1 MAPRRAPFFRTWNV
15 VLLTL
20 HRQEELVV
28 GLGGFQL
35 VDQDLDGGDFVHRV
49 QQLAQDPHALQFVV
63 GSQQLFAAGTG
74 TVDVDGREHTL
85 FSDTTVQG
93 QFDIA
98 RGAEETFRFLQGVGI
113 DTTGQYLAG
122 ARDHGV
128 VGTGQTGDGVEQ
140 DHHVFLVFDQALG
153 LLDHHFGNLHV
164 AGWRLI
170 ERRGNHFAAHGALH
184 FGHFFRTFIDQQHD
198 QVNFRVVTRNVRCN
212 VLQHDGLTG
221 FRRCDDQATL
231 ALADRSAQVDHTTGQ
246 VFGGTVAGFHLHA
259 HGREQRSQVLEE
271 NLVFRV
277 LGTIEVDRVDLEQGE
292 ITLAFLRR
300 ADLANDGVTGA
311 QVEATDLAR
320 RDIDI
325 VWAGEIGSVRR
336 AEEAEAV
343 LENLQHAITGN
354 FLAAFRVLFE
364 QGENHILLARTGHIF
379 YAHLFGQLEQVG
391 NRLLLEFSQIHIG
404 MT

>member
-1 MAPRRAPFFRTWNV
+1 M
-15 VLLTL
+15 
-20 HRQEELVV
+20 
-28 GLGGFQL
+28 
-35 VDQDLDGGDFVHRV
+35 
-49 QQLAQDPHALQFVV
+49 
-63 GSQQLFAAGTG
+63 
-74 TVDVDGREHTL
+74 
-85 FSDTTVQG
+85 
-93 QFDIA
+93 
-98 RGAEETFRFLQGVGI
+98 GI
-113 DTTGQYLAG
+113 DTTGEYLAG

-184 FGHFFRTFIDQQHD
+184 FGYFFRTLIDQQHD
-198 QVNFRVVTRNVRCN
+198 QVNFRVVTCDVRCN

-221 FRRCDDQATL
+221 FRRCDDQA
-231 ALADRSAQVDHTTGQ
+231 ALAFADRGAQVDNTTGQ
-246 VFGGTVAGFHLHA
+246 VFGGTVTGFHLHA
-259 HGREQRSQVLEE
+259 HGREQRGQVLEE

-277 LGTIEVDRVDLEQGE
+277 LGTIEVDRVDLEQGK

-300 ADLANDGVTGA
+300 ADLANDGVTGT

-320 RDIDI
+320 RDIDVI
-325 VWAGEIGSVRR
+325 GAGEIGSVCR

-343 LENLQHAITGN
+343 LENLQHAITGD

-364 QGENHILLARTGHIF
+364 QGENHVLLARTGHIF
-379 YAHLFGQLEQVG
+379 YAHFFGQLEQVG